1 MYDEAGTTTP
11 SSSFDFGGGGGG
23 DGGYDSSVTYQ
34 PTTAALGALGPG
46 QVGDSFADTTV
57 NRIKDYLSGK
67 PTLSRG
73 IGGLLGNIIG
83 NFFMPGIGG
92 LLGGYLGQQKAGNY
106 VNQYNLNRE
115 AMGDLLGGRLGSPI
129 YSPPPGGIN
138 NITTPSF
145 TNPNTIPDL
154 NDPFYSNM
162 LYAQAPGYPT
172 SGYGV
177 RDEEKRNALEQ
188 FYQENPDQR
197 PSEQGS
203 LFGGGLTTLV

>member
-92 LLGGYLGQQKAGNY
+92 LLGGYLGQRQAGNY

-129 YSPPPGGIN
+129 YSPPSGIQTIPTTTTFDDPFNIN
-138 NITTPSF
+138 N
-145 TNPNTIPDL
+145 
-154 NDPFYSNM
+154 
-162 LYAQAPGYPT
+162 LYAQAPAPQYPT

-177 RDEEKRNALEQ
+177 KDKEKQSIIEQ
-188 FYQENPDQR
+188 FYEKNPDQR
-197 PSEQGS
+197 PADQGS
-203 LFGGGLTTLV
+203 LLYGGLTTLV

>member
-46 QVGDSFADTTV
+46 KVGDSFADTTV

-129 YSPPPGGIN
+129 YSPPSGIQ
-138 NITTPSF
+138 
-145 TNPNTIPDL
+145 TIPTTTTFD
-154 NDPFYSNM
+154 DPFSIDN
-162 LYAQAPGYPT
+162 LYAQAPATQYPT

-177 RDEEKRNALEQ
+177 RDKEKQNALEQ

-197 PSEQGS
+197 PTDQGS
-203 LFGGGLTTLV
+203 LLYGGLTTLV